1 MTASEEAMENEQE
14 KGHVLEEFKEI
25 QEVKSLIGSLENSY
39 NDQIARETSCE
50 RFTCMYLLMFADDS
64 SCLMFVFIFSS
75 GLFTTVLKKKKKNR
89 SFNIYNVFENKN
101 YFIYRERSY
110 LN

>member
-75 GLFTTVLKKKKKNR
+75 GLFTTVFKKKKKKIDP
-89 SFNIYNVFENKN
+89 SI
-101 YFIYRERSY
+101 FIMFLKIKITLYIEKGHI
-110 LN
+110 